1 MVAWADA
8 EHVSSTMLGAC
19 MCPTVHEPAGPYG
32 HTAATHLGMNEL
44 LEVARARGGGLLSA
58 ADLAQLGIESHGI
71 HAMVVSG
78 RLVRIRQG
86 IYVDADTWRTADRHD
101 RYRLFVRATVLKN
114 RRPAVVSHL
123 SAAAMHGLPIIG
135 PWPTAVHLIDPD
147 ASGGSHCR
155 SVVRHRHVPQTAAID
170 IDGVAV
176 APLLRT
182 LIDVAANSSFVVAV
196 TMIDH
201 VLHRERERVISEGRR
216 GRFHTPAVT
225 RDGLLVELAEV
236 RPRGWRKAE
245 QAIAF
250 SDPRADNPGESMSRV
265 HIHQLG
271 FQVPELQVPLVA
283 SGHNYWVDFYW
294 RHIGMIGEFDGKHKY
309 TRGAVL
315 GDRDPAQVVWEEK
328 RREDAL
334 RARGGSFIRWD
345 WDTAYS
351 PALFHRF
358 LSEHEVPRA

>member
-1 MVAWADA
+1 MD
-8 EHVSSTMLGAC
+8 
-19 MCPTVHEPAGPYG
+19 
-32 HTAATHLGMNEL
+32 EL
-44 LEVARARGGGLLSA
+44 LEVARARGGGLMSA
-58 ADLAQLGIESHGI
+58 ADLAHLGIESHGL
-71 HAMVVSG
+71 HAMVASG

-86 IYVDADTWRTADRHD
+86 IYVDAEWWQAADRHE
-101 RYRLFVRATVLKN
+101 RYRLFVRAAALKN

-123 SAAAMHGLPIIG
+123 SAAAIHGLPVIG
-135 PWPTAVHLIDPD
+135 PWPTAVHMIDPD

-155 SVVRHRHVPQTAAID
+155 SVVRHRNVRHTASVD
-170 IDGVAV
+170 VDGIAV
-176 APLLRT
+176 TPLRRT
-182 LIDVAANSSFVVAV
+182 LIDVAASSSFLVAV

-201 VLHRERERVISEGRR
+201 VLHRERERVIGESRR
-216 GRFHTPAVT
+216 GRSGIPALT
-225 RDGLLVELAEV
+225 KDDLLTELAEV

-265 HIHQLG
+265 HIHHLG
-271 FQVPELQVPLVA
+271 FQVPELQVPFLA
-283 SGHNYWVDFYW
+283 GGHHYWVDFYW
-294 RHIGMIGEFDGKHKY
+294 RQVGMIGEFDGKHKY
-309 TRGAVL
+309 TRGVVL

-334 RARGGSFIRWD
+334 RARAGSFIRWD

-358 LSEHEVPRA
+358 LSEHDVPRA